1 MVNHTPEPKASMH
14 KNNSHPCNNF
24 INDAIYFKINAIH
37 ITGRYKKWSFP
48 NDMDY
53 NMTLYSFI
61 PIFSNKDLSK
71 YQRKFMKHA
80 IDQFS
85 IELYHRIFADK
96 LFSMFIN
103 SFQIKPLRPL
113 INGVFALAW
122 QLQIRFNQAI
132 FPNFVADLFFNT
144 TDVFLSFCI
153 DAILFSC

>member
-48 NDMDY
+48 NDMDH

-113 INGVFALAW
+113 INGVFALA
-122 QLQIRFNQAI
+122 
-132 FPNFVADLFFNT
+132 
-144 TDVFLSFCI
+144 
-153 DAILFSC
+153 

>member
-1 MVNHTPEPKASMH
+1 MLKELIVNHTPEPKASVH
-14 KNNSHPCNNF
+14 KNNGYPCNNF
-24 INDAIYFKINAIH
+24 INDAIYFISNALH
-37 ITGRYKKWSFP
+37 ITSFP

-61 PIFSNKDLSK
+61 PIFTNKDLSK

-85 IELYHRIFADK
+85 IELYHRIFAGK
-96 LFSMFIN
+96 IFSMFIN
-103 SFQIKPLRPL
+103 SSQIKPLRPL

-132 FPNFVADLFFNT
+132 FPNFVADLSFNT
-144 TDVFLSFCI
+144 TDVFLSFYI
-153 DAILFSC
+153 DVILFSC